1 MAQPKPTRKYE
12 VSYQA
17 KGRNKPVMT
26 EMVEAHSE
34 SHVRCLIRASEG
46 MVKFLEIKPCEE
58 CAA

>member
-26 EMVEAHSE
+26 EIVEAHSE
-34 SHVRCLIRASEG
+34 SHVRCLILYSVGIVR
-46 MVKFLEIKPCEE
+46 FI
-58 CAA
+58 

>member
-1 MAQPKPTRKYE
+1 MAQPQPTRKYE
-12 VSYQA
+12 VLYQA

-26 EMVEAHSE
+26 EIVEAHSE

-46 MVKFLEIKPCEE
+46 MVRFLEIKLREE